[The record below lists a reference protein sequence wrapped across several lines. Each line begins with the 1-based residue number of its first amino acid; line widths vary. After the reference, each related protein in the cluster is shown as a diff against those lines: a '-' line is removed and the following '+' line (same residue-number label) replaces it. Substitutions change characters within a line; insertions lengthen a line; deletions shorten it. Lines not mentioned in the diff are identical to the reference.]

1 MNHNSNDPA
10 RFDGHD
16 NDGADETQPLESGV
30 LPRDFGQRLE
40 RLKEASGL
48 SWRGF
53 AKALGVDPKQAAHVA
68 QEGRRAL
75 RGSHALHSPLRVRDT
90 RRSGGPPGRGVPDD
104 LLRGG

>member
-1 MNHNSNDPA
+1 MNHNSNDPD

-16 NDGADETQPLESGV
+16 NPAADGTQPLEGGV
-30 LPRDFGQRLE
+30 LPEDFGERLE

-53 AKALGVDPKQAAHVA
+53 AKALGEAAAHVA

-75 RGSHALHSPLRVRDT
+75 RRSHALHSPLRLWDT
-90 RRSGGPPGRGVPDD
+90 RRHGDPPGRGVPDD